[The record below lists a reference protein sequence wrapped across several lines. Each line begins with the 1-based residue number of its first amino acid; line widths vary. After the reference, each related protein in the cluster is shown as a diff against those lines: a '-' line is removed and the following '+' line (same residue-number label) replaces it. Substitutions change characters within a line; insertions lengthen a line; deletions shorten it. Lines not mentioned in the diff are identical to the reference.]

1 MESYEILKYNIYS
14 VWGQVF
20 CKSLEKAKTSG
31 RFFFQIL
38 WLPQKKVNFS
48 MFELKIGRLRN
59 CFYPTRKG
67 NFRDKKPKNEF
78 KKAVFIVL

>member
-1 MESYEILKYNIYS
+1 MESYEILKYKITVYGVRFS
-14 VWGQVF
+14 VRALKRPKQV
-20 CKSLEKAKTSG
+20 G
-31 RFFFQIL
+31 DFFFKFYGCL
-38 WLPQKKVNFS
+38 KKKVNFS

>member
-1 MESYEILKYNIYS
+1 
-14 VWGQVF
+14 
-20 CKSLEKAKTSG
+20 
-31 RFFFQIL
+31 
-38 WLPQKKVNFS
+38 

-78 KKAVFIVL
+78 KKALLIVF